1 MNRQEILDG
10 ISTIKLDCQ
19 EFEHELEDSQFTRA
33 EVIKY
38 VETENYNIALLIEE
52 TVKWN
57 SYDDNEFY
65 DLNIKDIE
73 VIDINGTEYS
83 DNFTEDELLNC
94 INY

>member
-10 ISTIKLDCQ
+10 ISTIKLDCS
-19 EFEHELEDSQFTRA
+19 EFEHQLEDSQFTRA

-38 VETENYNIALLIEE
+38 VETENYNIALTIIEI
-52 TVKWN
+52 VKWN

-65 DLNIKDIE
+65 DLEIEDIE
-73 VIDINGTEYS
+73 INDINGNDYS
-83 DNFTEDELLNC
+83 DNFTEDEILNC